1 MSNHDRHHHED
12 ECCAHEAAPTEITL
26 NASAAGNLQTALQ
39 VAGVD
44 CAEEV
49 SLIQRALKPL
59 GGVREV
65 RVNIMSGKA
74 IIAHDETITPNVLI
88 KVIGDAGLKAI
99 REGEKA
105 GDEAQQRQKKRLL
118 SVSISGVFTL
128 LGLLVHWAHFAPE
141 SVTIALFLAAIISGG
156 WFIAPKAVAPAR
168 RLAPDM
174 NLLMTIAV
182 LGAAGIGEWS
192 EGAAVA
198 FLFALSELLE
208 SFSVARARRAIQS
221 LLKLAPQTALLKDGD
236 RFDEVPV
243 EKVHVGDIIA
253 VKSGARVPLDGA
265 IVNGNS
271 SVDQAPITGESM
283 PVKKKQGDQVFAGT
297 INGEGSLEVR
307 VTKNYSDTTLSKI
320 IHLVE
325 EAQSQK
331 AHSQRFVDMF
341 CEILHAIGDGVGVTR
356 FPPPADNFG
365 CSVGCLVLPR
375 PGAAGYRLPVCV
387 GNLDS
392 GVDCFGSDGDGPP
405 RTAHQRRSTS

>member
-1 MSNHDRHHHED
+1 MFREREQLSNHEHHHHEN
-12 ECCAHEAAPTEITL
+12 ECCAREAAPTEMTL
-26 NASAAGNLQTALQ
+26 NASAAGNLQTTLQ

-49 SLIQRALKPL
+49 SMIQRALKPL

-74 IIAHDETITPNVLI
+74 IIAHDETITPEVLI

-105 GDEAQQRQKKRLL
+105 GDEAQQRQKQRLV
-118 SVSISGVFTL
+118 SVSISGVFAL

-156 WFIAPKAVAPAR
+156 WFIAPKAVAAAR

-182 LGAAGIGEWS
+182 LGAAGIGAWS

-236 RFDEVPV
+236 RFAEVPV
-243 EKVHVGDIIA
+243 EKVTRRRHH
-253 VKSGARVPLDGA
+253 R
-265 IVNGNS
+265 
-271 SVDQAPITGESM
+271 
-283 PVKKKQGDQVFAGT
+283 
-297 INGEGSLEVR
+297 
-307 VTKNYSDTTLSKI
+307 SKI
-320 IHLVE
+320 WGTR
-325 EAQSQK
+325 S
-331 AHSQRFVDMF
+331 
-341 CEILHAIGDGVGVTR
+341 IGWCDR
-356 FPPPADNFG
+356 KWQ
-365 CSVGCLVLPR
+365 LI
-375 PGAAGYRLPVCV
+375 
-387 GNLDS
+387 
-392 GVDCFGSDGDGPP
+392 
-405 RTAHQRRSTS
+405 RRSGTDYWRINASGKEAR